1 MDVVRTTVLIA
12 SALFTNI
19 CFAQGDYRFSV
30 NGRYDFVRC
39 NSVETVIARKAGGIV
54 FSPLDYSGIGPVRF
68 FAENDRYLFLKTVGR
83 KRYSD
88 RPENDFEGADSTK
101 QFLFILDQSSEQV
114 VGPLSVSEFEDRT
127 SQQVS
132 DLDWKRP
139 RPIWP
144 LFIRGLATIGLLVL
158 ICASAFVLRKMPTKV
173 SAW

>member
-1 MDVVRTTVLIA
+1 MTSLSTQFRRNGNCKKGRWDCFLTFG
-12 SALFTNI
+12 LF
-19 CFAQGDYRFSV
+19 
-30 NGRYDFVRC
+30 
-39 NSVETVIARKAGGIV
+39 
-54 FSPLDYSGIGPVRF
+54 GIGPVRF

-144 LFIRGLATIGLLVL
+144 LFIMGLATIGLLVL

-173 SAW
+173 LHGERSPSNHPMVLLAPTKFFRMVALPLEM